1 MKIYY
6 PNRATS
12 KPIKLIGK
20 IPQVRCH
27 WRCCGFSLIEV
38 VLALGICAFA
48 LVSMMSVMPVSLD
61 SARNAL
67 EITRI
72 AKAFQQV
79 TSELTQSKFADVAAM
94 TTATKYFDDEGNPTD
109 ASGKYFTVLATV
121 AGSPIANQSSGS
133 LLRVKLSA
141 QTPRSTNAGSTTV
154 TICDMG
160 Y

>member
-1 MKIYY
+1 MIFQSSLDRQKAACTRFS
-6 PNRATS
+6 PGTAFMPR
-12 KPIKLIGK
+12 K
-20 IPQVRCH
+20 
-27 WRCCGFSLIEV
+27 GFSLVEV
-38 VLALGICAFA
+38 VLALGVCSFA
-48 LVSMMSVMPVSLD
+48 LVSLMSLMPVSLD

-79 TSELTQSKFADVAAM
+79 TADLTQSKFTNVAAM
-94 TTATKYFDDEGNPTD
+94 STATNYFDYDGNPTN

-121 AGSPIANQSSGS
+121 AASPITNQSSGS
-133 LLRVKLSA
+133 LLRVKLLS
-141 QTPRSTNAGSTTV
+141 QTPRNTNAGSTTV